1 MKKVKITQ
9 VKSTIGKS
17 DKQKATVLALG
28 LTRIGSARE
37 HNLTPQIEGMVRK
50 IDFLI
55 RVEEVSS

>member
-28 LTRIGSARE
+28 LKKINQIVE
-37 HNLTPQIEGMVRK
+37 HNETPQIIGMIKKVKHLLK
-50 IDFLI
+50 I
-55 RVEEVSS
+55 ES

>member
-28 LTRIGSARE
+28 LKKIGAVRE
-37 HNLTPQIEGMVRK
+37 HNFTPQVEGMVRK
-50 IDFLI
+50 VDFLVK
-55 RVEEVSS
+55 VEEVSS

>member
-28 LTRIGSARE
+28 LKKIGAVRE
-37 HNLTPQIEGMVRK
+37 HNLTPQVEGMVRK
-50 IDFLI
+50 VDFLVK
-55 RVEEVSS
+55 VEEVSS

>member
-28 LTRIGSARE
+28 LKKIGAVRE
-37 HNLTPQIEGMVRK
+37 HKLTPQVEGMVRK
-50 IDFLI
+50 VDFLVK
-55 RVEEVSS
+55 VEEVSS